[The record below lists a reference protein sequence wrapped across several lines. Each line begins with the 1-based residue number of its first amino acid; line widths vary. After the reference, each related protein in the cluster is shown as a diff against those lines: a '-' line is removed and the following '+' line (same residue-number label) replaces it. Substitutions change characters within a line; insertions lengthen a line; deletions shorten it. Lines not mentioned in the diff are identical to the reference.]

1 MFLVFPPGYRNTPAS
16 LMLVNIIV
24 YNCKIGARQPDQVRG
39 NQYRGLLV
47 TGDRCHSRL
56 STNFKIY
63 HYQFSGGSRGLA
75 MSRSSGHTSP
85 WLMVTLHSG
94 NEAGVIKTR
103 AQDFCALCE
112 FFLNLEIW
120 SNLDL
125 FGNWILL
132 QHSFFL
138 FLALLDT
145 LLCLRFINSSFI
157 LPTKPKCSCLQ
168 ILKCINVNVVVK
180 WHIFHRNCTNAL
192 KMFPHIFPQCS
203 VTECHCTSAG
213 DRQVPQSSPQ
223 LRQSV
228 WRLEHEYSPRQTSY
242 WTVTLCYCDIYADIY
257 HLLSSSQS
265 TEFLEKNNLFFF

>member
-1 MFLVFPPGYRNTPAS
+1 MADNPTKCVAINTAPCWWQVTAATRGFLLISKFIITVQRRQSGPGHEPQWPHLT
-16 LMLVNIIV
+16 MI
-24 YNCKIGARQPDQVRG
+24 D
-39 NQYRGLLV
+39 
-47 TGDRCHSRL
+47 
-56 STNFKIY
+56 
-63 HYQFSGGSRGLA
+63 
-75 MSRSSGHTSP
+75 GHTAH
-85 WLMVTLHSG
+85 WEWG
-94 NEAGVIKTR
+94 YEAVIKTR
-103 AQDFCALCE
+103 AQDSCALCE

-132 QHSFFL
+132 QHSLFL

-257 HLLSSSQS
+257 HLLYSSQS
-265 TEFLEKNNLFFF
+265 VYRISWEK

>member
-1 MFLVFPPGYRNTPAS
+1 MWIFSQSWNLVKFGPFWE
-16 LMLVNIIV
+16 LNIV
-24 YNCKIGARQPDQVRG
+24 TAQP
-39 NQYRGLLV
+39 
-47 TGDRCHSRL
+47 
-56 STNFKIY
+56 
-63 HYQFSGGSRGLA
+63 
-75 MSRSSGHTSP
+75 
-85 WLMVTLHSG
+85 
-94 NEAGVIKTR
+94 
-103 AQDFCALCE
+103 
-112 FFLNLEIW
+112 
-120 SNLDL
+120 
-125 FGNWILL
+125 
-132 QHSFFL
+132 

-145 LLCLRFINSSFI
+145 LRFINSSFI

-257 HLLSSSQS
+257 HLLYSSQS
-265 TEFLEKNNLFFF
+265 TEFLEKSNLFFFLILI